1 MPRAY
6 RFCKIIKKLRTIIIP
21 QYPKKTEK
29 LTSIN
34 FQLNVKDSDIS
45 NLLTINCLKKTSLY
59 LKQLTSLI
67 LYTVK
72 FPEYAPVTAKK
83 PKSAD
88 TTSVYTAPNLYQALF
103 WALDGQSPTTLGAYI

>member
-1 MPRAY
+1 MQNY
-6 RFCKIIKKLRTIIIP
+6 KMLRSIFIP
-21 QYPKKTEK
+21 EYLKKTEK
-29 LTSIN
+29 LKSIN
-34 FQLNVKDSDIS
+34 LQLNVNESDIS
-45 NLLTINCLKKTSLY
+45 TLLTINCRLKKTSLY

-103 WALDGQSPTTLGAYI
+103 WAMDGQSPITLGAYI